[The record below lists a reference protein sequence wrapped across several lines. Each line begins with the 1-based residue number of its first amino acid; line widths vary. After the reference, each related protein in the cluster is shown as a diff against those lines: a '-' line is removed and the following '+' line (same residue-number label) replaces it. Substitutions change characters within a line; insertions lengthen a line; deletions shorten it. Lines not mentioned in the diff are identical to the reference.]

1 MGGRCTIHRC
11 IWGRSGALVG
21 AIHPK
26 TFPMQLGGLA
36 SYIGSSSATFHLSET
51 PMRIPTQLSR
61 RRFAAGLA
69 VTGLGQLASPAF
81 AQGSSFPSKPLKL
94 IVPFPP
100 GGQTDAL
107 GRALGQ
113 YIGKELG
120 QPVIVDN
127 LPGANTHIG
136 LDRVLREPA
145 DGYTM
150 MIGGSSSFVMNPL
163 LMKDLKYDP
172 KKDIRLLHLVS
183 DMPMMMVVPVD
194 HPAKSVKDFVALAKA
209 SPGKLSFGSTG
220 PGGPVHLATELFA
233 RTAGI
238 QLTHVPYKGSAPAT
252 ADLLGGR
259 IDVLFDGP
267 TSTLPHVKA
276 GKLDALAV
284 TSSKRIEIAPD
295 IPSYTEVG
303 LKDMDITS
311 WQGIVAPA
319 RTPREVIDTLNAEF
333 NRALQS
339 PDVIARLKEQ
349 GVTPVGGSADHFGSF
364 IRKENARWS
373 ALAKQVDFKP
383 SAR

>member
-1 MGGRCTIHRC
+1 
-11 IWGRSGALVG
+11 
-21 AIHPK
+21 
-26 TFPMQLGGLA
+26 
-36 SYIGSSSATFHLSET
+36 
-51 PMRIPTQLSR
+51 MRIPTQLSR

-69 VTGLGQLASPAF
+69 VTGLGQLASPAL

-276 GKLDALAV
+276 GKLRLLGISTQQRAPFYPEGVPIIESVPGYDTSLWFALITRSNIPEPVASKIKAAADKAV
-284 TSSKRIEIAPD
+284 QDPVLQKQLIDLGNLPRKPMTNAQIDSFVNE
-295 IPSYTEVG
+295 E
-303 LKDMDITS
+303 M
-311 WQGIVAPA
+311 
-319 RTPREVIDTLNAEF
+319 RTLTALVKSLN
-333 NRALQS
+333 LQ
-339 PDVIARLKEQ
+339 AQ
-349 GVTPVGGSADHFGSF
+349 
-364 IRKENARWS
+364 
-373 ALAKQVDFKP
+373 
-383 SAR
+383 